1 MVNICRLCLT
11 NIPDFPIAVLNDIVS
26 HETKIKFVIPEI
38 DIGITPTL
46 DLCNLCLH
54 LLCAAYTFKLGC
66 IQTEDIIK
74 AYLSQ
79 NEKATINLQD
89 VKEFRNCRIRDTNE
103 ILPGNDDIKI
113 EIHDNDIMGN
123 NDINVENELNISF
136 ICNKCHKTFENEE
149 DLEFHKNECVCYKC
163 SECGEVFFTEDEQD
177 RHFQMHTTTKSYSC
191 EKCYQSFKTQ
201 SELKYH
207 IRRHIDK
214 SITCNICLK
223 TYPSFQSLQKHKIVH
238 ELLRKRYR
246 CDMCNKSFTTSHLFK
261 IHRNLRHKE
270 QHKCKI
276 CNQVFNLYYS
286 LRRHMYNKH
295 YKPFICETCG
305 LRCSA
310 KSVLVEHIRVHTG
323 ERPFKCEACGKG
335 FAQKSTLTVHIR
347 CVHETAKPFVCEIC
361 GKTFAVNG
369 SLTKHMRVHT
379 NPVEKTIPCSYEGCN
394 KMFNTERAASKHR
407 LRHTADKRHKCT
419 LCDKT
424 FLDTPGLKRHMRT
437 HTVRISCGRFVN
449 NVTQN
454 VCVTYLATRNISG
467 KTMRVKVPAPK
478 PAPWPYKTKRYTML
492 HRILDKT
499 SARLDENSK
508 LLVVEGPIA
517 AGKSKFAQ
525 ELADEL
531 EMIYFPEANLDM
543 VLTNEYGY
551 DLKQLDPQLPESCRS
566 FDVNNFLMNPKHR
579 LTATFQLQQYAV
591 KYSQYIDA
599 LAHILSTGQGV
610 VLDRCVYSDFVF
622 VEAMYSKGYISRA
635 DVPVNKCLE
644 NIQKRKVSY
653 EKNSPVLTTDYLTTM
668 EKFYKQHYLK
678 DISYSAE
685 LLVYDWTHEGEV
697 EVIVEDIERI
707 NFNRY
712 DEQDPKFVDWRYSR
726 EEMFAFLRNKYADKK
741 NFLMTYLNVP
751 RFDIPE
757 LLIEADDAKLA
768 LEIYESESKIL
779 EDYIYC
785 NDQATF
791 TAVTSCA
798 ESFSLKKYDK
808 CLIIRVGKEGQ
819 VSVQCGEQR
828 GGSEQ
833 PYQGERSVK
842 PDGHRQ
848 DKL

>member
-1 MVNICRLCLT
+1 MASLVRISCGRFVNNVTQNVCVTYLATRNISGKTMRVKVPAPKPAPWPYKTKRYTMLHRILDKTSARLDENSKLLVVEGPIAAGKSKFAQELADELEMIYFPEANLDMVLTNEYGYDLKQLDPQLPESCRSFDVNNFLMNPKHRLTATFQLQQYAVKYSQYIDALAHILSTGQGVVLDRCVYSDFVFVEAMYSKGLCLT

-38 DIGITPTL
+38 
-46 DLCNLCLH
+46 
-54 LLCAAYTFKLGC
+54 
-66 IQTEDIIK
+66 
-74 AYLSQ
+74 
-79 NEKATINLQD
+79 
-89 VKEFRNCRIRDTNE
+89 EFRNCRIRDTNE

-238 ELLRKRYR
+238 ELLRKR
-246 CDMCNKSFTTSHLFK
+246 C
-261 IHRNLRHKE
+261 RNLRHKE

-635 DVPVNKCLE
+635 D
-644 NIQKRKVSY
+644 
-653 EKNSPVLTTDYLTTM
+653 YLTTM

-726 EEMFAFLRNKYADKK
+726 EEMFAFLRNK
-741 NFLMTYLNVP
+741 
-751 RFDIPE
+751 
-757 LLIEADDAKLA
+757 
-768 LEIYESESKIL
+768 
-779 EDYIYC
+779 
-785 NDQATF
+785 
-791 TAVTSCA
+791 
-798 ESFSLKKYDK
+798 
-808 CLIIRVGKEGQ
+808 
-819 VSVQCGEQR
+819 
-828 GGSEQ
+828 
-833 PYQGERSVK
+833 
-842 PDGHRQ
+842 
-848 DKL
+848 